1 MDTQITRKTSP
12 IVTPKS
18 NLLANQARKEILLN
32 GETVVVCPKCNTKP
46 EISMS
51 SNGERV
57 TVSCKCGYICDVEI
71 MF

>member
-1 MDTQITRKTSP
+1 MTKEREI
-12 IVTPKS
+12 
-18 NLLANQARKEILLN
+18 EILMLDRCTKSEAEKHLKN
-32 GETVVVCPKCNTKP
+32 GSTVCNTKP